1 MTPKSSDGDRK
12 MGKRPRLDETVVKWE
27 KYSKNFDFAKDGL
40 VNRMPRRMPTVG
52 ARKGRM
58 RGKGGPENL
67 NCSYRGVRQRI
78 WGKWV
83 SEIRVPNA
91 NTHGLT
97 SRKVGRL
104 WLGTFDTAVEAAHA
118 YDKAAKAMY
127 GPVAWLNFPESLETS
142 MSDET
147 TESCDNASEFED
159 GVGEEP
165 KQEDEVFD
173 ATVKEPSNEWHREAN
188 SIKCQLQ
195 MEDELVNNDVEVE
208 ELAINNVRES
218 VDEWHSEPKYVKCEL
233 QTEDEFVEHDVEVE
247 ALAMNNVRE
256 PEDVWPREPKYVK
269 CELEKED
276 QLVTN
281 DVEVEAVTANNVRE
295 YEDVWQWEPKYVKC
309 DLEAQDELLQSK
321 AEVER
326 LAMNNVTE
334 EEFQAVSYVGSSNHR
349 HDNHLDNYLQVGK
362 FDSVPS
368 GTPYTNLDFPDIFLR
383 YSNDY
388 LDAELV
394 DVKCNPKNDCNPS
407 NDVTVDTS
415 VMSKPMEKEFA
426 LILES
431 GDNNLHNEPIN
442 VASNNLVTNL
452 GEYEKTVL
460 PPNEFQGDI
469 AETMKPNG
477 HNGFGDNNACL
488 QEHDERINV
497 AYSPRSGIKPSTDI
511 ETQKEIDSKLG
522 DLHSWSLDK
531 TYGIELHNLPNQLQ
545 IADGLYGSFNYKEEE
560 CLGVDFNLD
569 WSRQNYFS
577 GEFEESALPDSWFP
591 YYHGGSS

>member
-1 MTPKSSDGDRK
+1 MTPKSSDRDRK
-12 MGKRPRLDETVVKWE
+12 RGKRPRVDETVVKWE
-27 KYSKNFDFAKDGL
+27 KYSENFDFAKDGL
-40 VNRMPRRMPTVG
+40 VNRMPRRMPTMG
-52 ARKGRM
+52 ARKGCM

-83 SEIRVPNA
+83 SEIRVPRS

-127 GPVAWLNFPESLETS
+127 GPAARLNFPESLEPS

-147 TESCDNASEFED
+147 TESCDNASLFED
-159 GVGEEP
+159 SVGKKP

-173 ATVKEPSNEWHREAN
+173 ATVKEPSNEWHWEAN
-188 SIKCQLQ
+188 KIKCKLQ

-233 QTEDEFVEHDVEVE
+233 E
-247 ALAMNNVRE
+247 N
-256 PEDVWPREPKYVK
+256 
-269 CELEKED
+269 ED

-281 DVEVEAVTANNVRE
+281 DVKVEAVTTNNVRE
-295 YEDVWQWEPKYVKC
+295 YEDEDVWQS
-309 DLEAQDELLQSK
+309 LQTLDELLQSK

-334 EEFQAVSYVGSSNHR
+334 EEFQAVSYVDSSNHR

-362 FDSVPS
+362 FDSVPNDK
-368 GTPYTNLDFPDIFLR
+368 PCTNLNFSEIFSR
-383 YSNDY
+383 FSNDY

-394 DVKCNPKNDCNPS
+394 DVKCNPKNDCNLS
-407 NDVTVDTS
+407 NDVTVDKP

-426 LILES
+426 VILES
-431 GDNNLHNEPIN
+431 GDNNLHNESIN
-442 VASNNLVTNL
+442 VASNNLETNL

-477 HNGFGDNNACL
+477 HNGFGDDNACL
-488 QEHDERINV
+488 QEHDEQINV
-497 AYSPRSGIKPSTDI
+497 AYSPKSGIKPSTDI
-511 ETQKEIDSKLG
+511 ETQKEIDNRLG
-522 DLHSWSLDK
+522 YSHSWSFDNP
-531 TYGIELHNLPNQLQ
+531 YGIELHNLPNQLQ
-545 IADGLYGSFNYKEEE
+545 TADGLSGSFNFMEEE

-577 GEFEESALPDSWFP
+577 GEFEENVLPDSWFP
-591 YYHGGSS
+591 YSHGGSS